1 MVVVTFFPSNISE
14 TDKDTTNLVQHFQWG
29 NNCILINLIVKKKS
43 IRLGVDPL
51 KLASVGLFI
60 SETIKTR
67 SYLIGEKKLRNF
79 VKNLKGNYHRTQ
91 STINSKECQSE

>member
-1 MVVVTFFPSNISE
+1 M
-14 TDKDTTNLVQHFQWG
+14 G

-51 KLASVGLFI
+51 KWASVGLFI

-67 SYLIGEKKLRNF
+67 SNLIGIKAKEFRKEPKGKL
-79 VKNLKGNYHRTQ
+79 
-91 STINSKECQSE
+91 S